1 MGYFGGSN
9 IRYVYIYICI
19 IIYENLLSLS
29 AQACAI
35 LDQKVP
41 DPHAPDLVKY
51 QKILK
56 ASHVAAVEEM
66 GGLQT
71 QPSGSEMPP
80 FESDTV

>member
-1 MGYFGGSN
+1 MKT
-9 IRYVYIYICI
+9 
-19 IIYENLLSLS
+19 LLSHS

-35 LDQKVP
+35 LGQKEP
-41 DPHAPDLVKY
+41 DPLAPDLVKY

-71 QPSGSEMPP
+71 QQSGSEMPP
-80 FESDTV
+80 LESDTA